1 MRVLFSVP
9 RIRSACAVGLLV
21 LSQQAAR
28 GQAASQIQTP
38 VQELSAK
45 PPTLRETTLPDA
57 LVDVPFHVSVQ
68 AADGYGDVAMTLRS
82 ALPGGL
88 TMQSGARTLAISG
101 VPEVSG
107 TFDLEVT
114 ATDSKGQIARG
125 SFTMRILPRPLS
137 SPPNAVITDA
147 ETIHTADAENVFFPA
162 VIHVTEA
169 IHTTDTKNIFFP
181 AVIRDTEAI
190 HTSDAENVFF
200 PAVIRVAESIS
211 AHDAQNDLLG
221 AVITDHETITTTDG
235 IVITAKVG
243 ILPSTTPSGTYNT
256 AYSQTFSAVGN
267 TGAVTLTTSGTLPSG
282 LSFSGTGSS
291 RTLSGIPT
299 QTGTFSF
306 SIRAQDTVNTSTVTY
321 TLVIGTAS
329 QTITVGTLPSPVYG
343 GAPFTLTATGNPSG
357 LTATIVSTSALATG
371 SNPFVP
377 AGAGTATFQATQAG
391 NANYSAAM
399 LNFNVSIAKA
409 MADVAVPGVTR
420 AFDQPNP
427 SFSYSL
433 VGFVN
438 GDTASVA
445 SGAPVISTAATPL
458 SPVSGSPYAINIALG
473 TLTAANYNFGFASGG
488 LTVTKAA
495 QTVTFYPLPT
505 LSNGM
510 SFPLSARA
518 SSGLAVTY
526 AVSGP
531 ASISNNV
538 LSVSGSGLV
547 QVTASQTGNGNYNAA
562 TPVIRSFTAP

>member
-1 MRVLFSVP
+1 MARAQQMPSAAAQAALRSQPLTLSEGNFPDGYVGLPFGGSVMAMGGSGLYSVIVGGNLPPGTYLESGGGVVTLNGVPTQAGTYEVRVGVTDLQQGGTRAQTYTLRVLPQLLDP
-9 RIRSACAVGLLV
+9 RG
-21 LSQQAAR
+21 
-28 GQAASQIQTP
+28 
-38 VQELSAK
+38 
-45 PPTLRETTLPDA
+45 TT
-57 LVDVPFHVSVQ
+57 VTVS
-68 AADGYGDVAMTLRS
+68 
-82 ALPGGL
+82 
-88 TMQSGARTLAISG
+88 
-101 VPEVSG
+101 
-107 TFDLEVT
+107 
-114 ATDSKGQIARG
+114 
-125 SFTMRILPRPLS
+125 
-137 SPPNAVITDA
+137 DA
-147 ETIHTADAENVFFPA
+147 EGFKFADADSVFFPA
-162 VIHVTEA
+162 KIADAEGFKFNDADSVFMPAHV
-169 IHTTDTKNIFFP
+169 
-181 AVIRDTEAI
+181 
-190 HTSDAENVFF
+190 SDAEGFTFKDTVSIFGPDK
-200 PAVIRVAESIS
+200 PADPENFKFGDNAVVM
-211 AHDAQNDLLG
+211 LG
-221 AVITDHETITTTDG
+221 AMIGDAEGFKFGDNDV
-235 IVITAKVG
+235 VKAAVG
-243 ILPSTTPSGTYNT
+243 VSPSTAPAGTYNT
-256 AYSQTFSAVGN
+256 PYSQVFTAAGN
-267 TGAVTLTTSGTLPSG
+267 TGAVTLTPSGTIPG
-282 LSFSGTGSS
+282 LSFTAPASS
-291 RTLSGIPT
+291 TTLSGTPT
-299 QTGTFSF
+299 AAGTYSF
-306 SIRAQDTVNTSTVTY
+306 SISAHDSANTDVVSYSLTINKAAQSIN
-321 TLVIGTAS
+321 LGA
-329 QTITVGTLPSPVYG
+329 LPTPTYG
-343 GAPFTLTATGNPSG
+343 GANFTLSG
-357 LTATIVSTSALATG
+357 SSTSGAAVTFASTSGLATG
-371 SNPFVP
+371 SNPFTP
-377 AGAGTATFQATQAG
+377 AGAGTASFTA
-391 NANYSAAM
+391 SAATTSNYNAGT